1 MGEQRA
7 RVDALTLN
15 ARDWPRHRATVT
27 DTATPRARRA
37 PRDEAQFSS
46 DSLHAIA
53 EGGGGGAEEL
63 RREPPPSSEKTNSSA
78 TSERWQD

>member
-53 EGGGGGAEEL
+53 EGGGRGGGRGAAARASPFLGENEL
-63 RREPPPSSEKTNSSA
+63 
-78 TSERWQD
+78 QCYQ

>member
-53 EGGGGGAEEL
+53 EGL